1 MKCLVP
7 AGLLLGA
14 VCLAIAAPA
23 SAQEQQRK
31 CPHGGFCRP
40 GTCAEWDHGSW
51 ACDVR
56 NCKAE
61 NCRPR

>member
-1 MKCLVP
+1 MSSWWEKCLVL
-7 AGLLLGA
+7 AGLRFGA
-14 VCLAIAAPA
+14 LRLAIAAP
-23 SAQEQQRK
+23 
-31 CPHGGFCRP
+31 
-40 GTCAEWDHGSW
+40 